1 MKKLFFILFMFV
13 SFAVNAESNVVSNDS
28 TALTLNKVYEDVKE
42 GIQGLA
48 VALKAPAEHVYEI
61 VIKQQVVKS
70 VSYLTTW
77 LILLLPLF
85 TINWWLKKIRNSTY
99 ANEDGWIAGLV
110 FLGLIPV
117 CISIIGLAV
126 TSSEII
132 TGFVNPEY
140 GAIKDIMSFIK

>member
-48 VALKAPAEHVYEI
+48 VALKAPAEHVYKII
-61 VIKQQVVKS
+61 VKQQVVNS
-70 VSYLTTW
+70 VSYLITW
-77 LILLLPLF
+77 LILLLPLI
-85 TINWWLKKIRNSTY
+85 TIKWWLINLEEAS
-99 ANEDGWIAGLV
+99 DSIGWFIGFIFIVIVPAIIG
-110 FLGLIPV
+110 
-117 CISIIGLAV
+117 IIGLAV